1 MTSVAGRRRMP
12 RVTPTGAGLVLLA
25 PFVAF
30 ALLPGVFAPYGPYD
44 IVNIPLLGPSANHL
58 LGTDEIGRD
67 LLSRV
72 VFASRNDLLVSI
84 MSAGVAFTLGTVF
97 GLLSGYIGGI
107 FDTFS
112 MRTVDVFLSFPTI
125 VMALF
130 LITVFGRETWVQVLA
145 IALVMTPSTARF
157 ARGEGLV
164 LRSRGYVE
172 ASKVSGGGRLH
183 ILFRHLLPN
192 AMPTLLV
199 AASVLASAAVLIAA
213 SLSYLGLGAQ
223 PPTASWG
230 NILRSAYGVV
240 YDAPLFGIGP
250 GIAISVVAGAYVL
263 IGEGIRRRFHTDRN
277 TALISRSVGRV

>member
-1 MTSVAGRRRMP
+1 MARRSLRFN
-12 RVTPTGAGLVLLA
+12 PTVAGLVLLA
-25 PFVAF
+25 PFVSF
-30 ALLPGVFAPYGPYD
+30 ALFPGLFAPHDPFK
-44 IVNIPLLGPSANHL
+44 IVNLPLLAPSSEHW

-72 VFASRNDLLVSI
+72 IHASRNDLLVSVL
-84 MSAGVAFTLGTVF
+84 SAAVAFTLGTVF
-97 GLLSGYIGGI
+97 GLLSGFVGGL
-107 FDTFS
+107 FDTVS
-112 MRTVDVFLSFPTI
+112 MRAVDVFLSFPTV

-130 LITVFGRETWVQVLA
+130 LITVFGRDAWVQVFA
-145 IALVMTPSTARF
+145 IALVMTPSMARF
-157 ARGEGLV
+157 ARGEGIV

-172 ASKVSGGGRLH
+172 ASRVSGGSRRH

-223 PPTASWG
+223 PPAASWG
-230 NILRSAYGVV
+230 NMLRSAFGVV

-250 GIAISVVAGAYVL
+250 GVSISVVAGAYVL
-263 IGEGIRRRFHTDRN
+263 IGEGLRRRFRTDRN
-277 TALISRSVGRV
+277 TSSITRSVGRL

>member
-1 MTSVAGRRRMP
+1 MNVGSSRRASRFN
-12 RVTPTGAGLVLLA
+12 PTIAGLVMLA

-30 ALLPGVFAPYGPYD
+30 GLFPGFFAPHDPFK
-44 IVNIPLLGPSANHL
+44 IVGLPLLGPSSEFW

-67 LLSRV
+67 LFSRV
-72 VFASRNDLLVSI
+72 IHASRNDLLVSVL
-84 MSAGVAFTLGTVF
+84 SAAVAFTLGTVF
-97 GLLSGYIGGI
+97 GLLSGFIGGI
-107 FDTFS
+107 FDTVS
-112 MRTVDVFLSFPTI
+112 MRTVDVFLSFPTV

-130 LITVFGRETWVQVLA
+130 LITVFGRDTWVQVLA
-145 IALVMTPSTARF
+145 IALVMTPSMARF

-172 ASKVSGGGRLH
+172 ASRVSGAGRAH

-223 PPTASWG
+223 PPAASWG
-230 NILRSAYGVV
+230 NMLRSAFGVV

-250 GIAISVVAGAYVL
+250 GVSISIVAGAYVL
-263 IGEGIRRRFHTDRN
+263 IGEGLRRRFRTDRN
-277 TALISRSVGRV
+277 TSSISRSVGRL

>member
-1 MTSVAGRRRMP
+1 MNAGRSRP
-12 RVTPTGAGLVLLA
+12 LASRVSPSAIGLVMLA

-30 ALLPGVFAPYGPYD
+30 ALMPSLFAPFDPYQ
-44 IVNIPLLGPSANHL
+44 IVNMPLLGPSGSHL

-72 VFASRNDLLVSI
+72 IFASRNDLLVSI
-84 MSAGVAFTLGTVF
+84 LSAAVAFTLGTVF
-97 GLLSGYIGGI
+97 GLLSGYVGGI
-107 FDTFS
+107 FDTVS
-112 MRTVDVFLSFPTI
+112 MRAVDVFLSFPTI

-130 LITVFGRETWVQVLA
+130 LITVFGRQSWVQVLA
-145 IALVMTPSTARF
+145 IALVMTPSMARF

-199 AASVLASAAVLIAA
+199 AASVLACAAVLIAA

-230 NILRSAYGVV
+230 NMLRSAYGVV

-263 IGEGIRRRFHTDRN
+263 IGEGLRRRFRTDRN
-277 TALISRSVGRV
+277 TSSISRTVGRV